1 MFWMYL
7 RVSLLIKIVKTN
19 IIKNEFQIKKIYQKI
34 SNGILIYAS
43 FDFQNINKQQVIA
56 QQVNTVICPVCT
68 GSGVQHVLTL
78 WVKWGWGLSYNRQEL
93 LIICERLGSHPF
105 VGGVVLLV
113 ILVVCVVIWIMIGLI
128 NTPTC
133 YNDWTY

>member
-1 MFWMYL
+1 
-7 RVSLLIKIVKTN
+7 
-19 IIKNEFQIKKIYQKI
+19 
-34 SNGILIYAS
+34 
-43 FDFQNINKQQVIA
+43 
-56 QQVNTVICPVCT
+56 
-68 GSGVQHVLTL
+68 LTL